1 MNKHIP
7 MPLQACTNFGV
18 KSVINFIRPF
28 IQLFGAYNIGQV
40 QEVERLYAT
49 ILQAPPKHPSDDHN
63 MGVSAGGVSQAQNV
77 ITIF

>member
-1 MNKHIP
+1 

-28 IQLFGAYNIGQV
+28 IKLFGAYNIGQV
-40 QEVERLYAT
+40 QEVDWFYAT
-49 ILQAPPKHPSDDHN
+49 ILQTPPKHPSADHN
-63 MGVSAGGVSQAQNV
+63 MRVSAGGVSQAQNV